1 MPERADDFAARR
13 RHLADLS
20 DRDLAE
26 RFWEL
31 ADRLTTPLLE
41 LAETHTTPSIERSVL
56 LRMGFSGEEARAI
69 VSRAMDHGLL
79 GKGAGHLVLR
89 AAEQQG
95 TDIREAGLALAKGA
109 SWDELKASFAVE
121 TSFPEAG
128 GPTEARG

>member
-1 MPERADDFAARR
+1 MQERADDFAARR
-13 RHLADLS
+13 RHLSDLS
-20 DRDLAE
+20 DRELAE

-31 ADRLTTPLLE
+31 AERLTTPLVE

-56 LRMGFSGEEARAI
+56 LRMGFSGEEARSI

-95 TDIREAGLALAKGA
+95 TGIREAGLALAKGTY
-109 SWDELKASFAVE
+109 WDEVKAFFV
-121 TSFPEAG
+121 
-128 GPTEARG
+128 EARG